1 MGLLRRVCI
10 LSSCSPTNGISRMGD
25 FRESLLLFN
34 YMSKLDWRR
43 LYLWLQVKSSSWNCG
58 VIVKAKPQQAMSES
72 NLQGNDKA
80 VVKSKATA
88 FPAASSLL
96 SHCSINQSLLNY
108 LLQTKGCISMQVALR
123 FMLANSPWA
132 TLLPKEEPVVSDRQ
146 IQDLC
151 WLQVGMHGTI
161 LWKTVK
167 QCSSWVQLQ
176 TY

>member
-123 FMLANSPWA
+123 FMLANSPWPTTCCEVVDLWA
-132 TLLPKEEPVVSDRQ
+132 TLTQR
-146 IQDLC
+146 
-151 WLQVGMHGTI
+151 GTSR
-161 LWKTVK
+161 KR
-167 QCSSWVQLQ
+167 SSNTGSLLAPGWHARHHPLKDS
-176 TY
+176 